1 MHSSSRLSIGNPH
14 ISKCREFIF
23 SGLDGIQ
30 APTFN
35 QGDILTRLRA
45 RLSVLDDR
53 PSLQTVKIVQHIFP
67 SPNASSCLSQETPW
81 SKDIFRSRRT
91 SSIGTAIRWHENGQV
106 PLWLSRYSRRPRWG
120 KEAKRREFNSRSAAR
135 KRSQLGSS
143 ALSSL
148 RTIKRSTAL
157 NGARSRRGRASFKVV
172 KSELLKIRKTL
183 LITKKATTRTAKRTV
198 IRRKGL
204 KKSMSR

>member
-1 MHSSSRLSIGNPH
+1 MGF
-14 ISKCREFIF
+14 E
-23 SGLDGIQ
+23 

-53 PSLQTVKIVQHIFP
+53 PSLQTVKIVQPIFP

-120 KEAKRREFNSRSAAR
+120 KKPKVASSIRARPRER
-135 KRSQLGSS
+135 G
-143 ALSSL
+143 LSSGL
-148 RTIKRSTAL
+148 RPCHPCAQLSVRRHSTEHEAVEEEHL
-157 NGARSRRGRASFKVV
+157 SK
-172 KSELLKIRKTL
+172 L
-183 LITKKATTRTAKRTV
+183 
-198 IRRKGL
+198 
-204 KKSMSR
+204 